1 MGVFGPRKRRIS
13 ISKDDIKK
21 SIKKANDKLKTQN
34 KKIEDSI
41 ASANVN
47 LKSVQSEIKQARNKF
62 KDTTTKI
69 DSRISECAAIDSQ
82 LLYLKDDLSSLT
94 DKFKKELDIE
104 KTLRSSVDGLISKES
119 KLIKSIALLDGKK
132 EVTKTVNAEL
142 KSAKQTYE
150 QVKGDI
156 SQIMSEAD
164 KTKKEMKALKISQD
178 IVEDEYDKVCE
189 KLGKLKSQAK
199 SEIKNLEVMLS
210 EKKEYFESETTR
222 LDQLIADR
230 IEELSDNTE
239 LSNRKLQE
247 YESILSR
254 VVLAEKKIA
263 QAEIQ
268 AKQVIDNQEIQ
279 IEKVKEKFKTWKLT
293 QLDQVAK
300 LKLKGKIANIDKA
313 GLKDIFDV

>member
-1 MGVFGPRKRRIS
+1 M
-13 ISKDDIKK
+13 
-21 SIKKANDKLKTQN
+21 
-34 KKIEDSI
+34 
-41 ASANVN
+41 
-47 LKSVQSEIKQARNKF
+47 
-62 KDTTTKI
+62 
-69 DSRISECAAIDSQ
+69 
-82 LLYLKDDLSSLT
+82 
-94 DKFKKELDIE
+94 
-104 KTLRSSVDGLISKES
+104 
-119 KLIKSIALLDGKK
+119 
-132 EVTKTVNAEL
+132 
-142 KSAKQTYE
+142 
-150 QVKGDI
+150 
-156 SQIMSEAD
+156 
-164 KTKKEMKALKISQD
+164 
-178 IVEDEYDKVCE
+178 
-189 KLGKLKSQAK
+189 
-199 SEIKNLEVMLS
+199 
-210 EKKEYFESETTR
+210 
-222 LDQLIADR
+222 IADR